1 VGQSKPLRATP
12 LRAKPVHTKPVHAK
26 PLRATALIVE
36 DDPMQREMIC
46 LLLEESHF
54 AVIECESAEAAELV
68 LERTAGDVMM
78 MMADVD
84 LAGHMN
90 GVELAHIAK
99 KYNPDIGVIVTS
111 GRPLRQEL
119 PDGAKFWSKPWAP
132 LDVIREAEKMSVAW
146 RGRNAR

>member
-1 VGQSKPLRATP
+1 VGQSTPLRATP
-12 LRAKPVHTKPVHAK
+12 VQAKPVHTK

-54 AVIECESAEAAELV
+54 KVIECESAEAAELV
-68 LERTAGDVMM
+68 LERIAGDLML

-90 GVELAHIAK
+90 GVELAHIAR

>member
-1 VGQSKPLRATP
+1 MGQST
-12 LRAKPVHTKPVHAK
+12 

-54 AVIECESAEAAELV
+54 DVIECESAEAAELV
-68 LERTAGDVMM
+68 LERTADHVVLMMTDVN
-78 MMADVD
+78 
-84 LAGHMN
+84 LAGNMS

-99 KYNPDIGVIVTS
+99 KYNPDIDVIVTS
-111 GRPLRQEL
+111 GKPLRQAL

-132 LDVIREAEKMSVAW
+132 LDVIREAERMSFAW
-146 RGRNAR
+146 SGQGRA